1 MRLSSIA
8 LLSVVLLVMSSIV
21 DAADNTQT
29 SRSAGKMRQDSTTDL
44 SQLRKQSEPLSRA
57 LVDEPE
63 NYAARAPQQR
73 NAGVANRHD
82 QLFEIYDA
90 DVQLISDLDNDGF
103 HHAINVYF
111 DVDVSIDSATV
122 YAKLYLSREGEP
134 WNQYFTTDLFV
145 IHVDDSSDA
154 YEVETEL
161 MEGYAPGYYALL
173 VEIYSL
179 DHAYLVASSV
189 LDYHSLGRDIPIE
202 DLQRDQAY
210 AEASEEVYFESSTEY
225 YEEVHHGGGSVASL
239 LMFFLIIPF
248 VIAARGSLALFP
260 RNNSDYKN
268 HNSPWLQSSF
278 FCGRDTS
285 LFLQ

>member
-1 MRLSSIA
+1 
-8 LLSVVLLVMSSIV
+8 MSSIV
-21 DAADNTQT
+21 DAADNTQI
-29 SRSAGKMRQDSTTDL
+29 SRSAGKIRQDSTTDL
-44 SQLRKQSEPLSRA
+44 SQLREQSEPLSRA
-57 LVDEPE
+57 PVDASE
-63 NYAARAPQQR
+63 NYAARAPLQR

-90 DVQLISDLDNDGF
+90 DVQLISDLDDDGF

-111 DVDVSIDSATV
+111 DVDVNIDSATV

-134 WNQYFTTDLFV
+134 WSQYFTTDLFV
-145 IHVDDSSDA
+145 IHADDSSDA

-189 LDYHSLGRDIPIE
+189 LDYHSLGRDVPIE
-202 DLQRDQAY
+202 DLQRDEPY
-210 AEASEEVYFESSTEY
+210 YESSTEY

-260 RNNSDYKN
+260 RNDSDYKN
-268 HNSPWLQSSF
+268 DNKTPG
-278 FCGRDTS
+278 CNP
-285 LFLQ
+285 LFL